1 MPNWKKI
8 ALSGSNPE
16 FSSLTVDGA
25 IEASKFSGSFSGSY
39 QGDGS
44 ALTGLSLP
52 QVTTV
57 TDTFTSTTSK
67 SITHNFGTKNVIVQ
81 VYDTNDAFMIPSS
94 IVTTDTNSVDIS
106 FANNA
111 SGRVVVAKGGHLVS
125 GSVDFDNLANAPTLL
140 SSSAQ
145 ITGFGFISQSSD
157 GAISS
162 SAQIVALGAN
172 IVSSSAQIATDIS
185 GSFVA
190 TSASF
195 ATTIGSLTS
204 DYTEL
209 TNVPAN
215 IVSSSTQFQTLSL
228 TNTSTDDT
236 VLLTTTEDSSTA
248 GPVLTLKR
256 NSSSPA
262 DADYLGQLKFKG
274 ENDAD
279 QEVIYAKITAKVQD
293 ASDGSEDGLIEFA
306 NKKAGSNNITARL
319 RSDKLQLLNGTE
331 LEVDGQVS
339 ASSYVGDGSGL
350 TGIITGSVNYLPIYD
365 SNGTDFDNSIV
376 SQSAYGEGDTQLVI
390 GGSRT
395 VINQQVITTTYSS
408 PSATPLRLGGIG
420 NTEEIRINGADIES
434 ATDAAKKILAVGQDG
449 QIHTADGNESI
460 SGSFSGSFQGDG
472 SNLTGV
478 GTPGAI
484 SASAQIAGLGA
495 GILSGSQTLFSQSFS
510 SATAVTAS
518 HGFGT
523 KEVVVSVY
531 DNNDNLFFPNN
542 IKTATTSAVH
552 LDFNTARTGR
562 VVVSKGGHVVDLLPT
577 ASFVLGS
584 NVDGAVPSSSF
595 ASTAGS
601 STSSSFATSASFAS
615 TGPFLSNTGGTV
627 DGDIILTGTLTAQ
640 EIIVSSSVYNVTQSF
655 SSGSTIFGNS
665 LDDTHLFTGS
675 LNVTGSA
682 NLVASQ
688 SLNNRDNSG
697 LSFWAGS
704 QAQYDALGSYDSNKI
719 YFVT

>member
-16 FSSLTVDGA
+16 FSSLIVDNA
-25 IEASKFSGSFSGSY
+25 IQAGTISGSFSGSY
-39 QGDGS
+39 VGDGS

-67 SITHNFGTKNVIVQ
+67 SVTHNFGTKNVIVQ

-106 FANNA
+106 FANQA

-125 GSVDFDNLANAPTLL
+125 GSVDFDNLANTPTLL

-209 TNVPAN
+209 TNVPAD
-215 IVSSSTQFQTLSL
+215 IVSSSAQIGTDISGSF
-228 TNTSTDDT
+228 TSTS
-236 VLLTTTEDSSTA
+236 ES
-248 GPVLTLKR
+248 
-256 NSSSPA
+256 
-262 DADYLGQLKFKG
+262 
-274 ENDAD
+274 
-279 QEVIYAKITAKVQD
+279 I
-293 ASDGSEDGLIEFA
+293 ASDIATIS
-306 NKKAGSNNITARL
+306 
-319 RSDKLQLLNGTE
+319 
-331 LEVDGQVS
+331 
-339 ASSYVGDGSGL
+339 
-350 TGIITGSVNYLPIYD
+350 TGSLSGSINYVPIYD
-365 SNGTDFDNSIV
+365 SSGKALTESLI
-376 SQSAYGEGDTQLVI
+376 SQSSYGEENDTQVVI
-390 GGSRT
+390 AAQRT
-395 VINQQVITTTYSS
+395 VINSQVVTTTISS
-408 PSATPLRLGGIG
+408 PNGDALRLGSIY
-420 NTEEIRINGADIES
+420 NTGEIRISGADIET
-434 ATDAAKKILAVGQDG
+434 ATDAAKKILTVGQDG

-460 SGSFSGSFQGDG
+460 SGSFSGSFIGDG
-472 SNLTGV
+472 SGLTGV

-484 SASAQIAGLGA
+484 SSSLQIAALGS

-531 DNNDNLFFPNN
+531 DNNDNLFFPTN

-552 LDFNTARTGR
+552 LDFNTARSGR
-562 VVVSKGGHVVDLLPT
+562 VIVSKGGHVVDVQAT
-577 ASFVLGS
+577 A
-584 NVDGAVPSSSF
+584 
-595 ASTAGS
+595 
-601 STSSSFATSASFAS
+601 TSASFATSTPTASFAS

-627 DGDIILTGTLTAQ
+627 DGDLTLTGTLTAQ
-640 EIIVSSSVYNVTQSF
+640 TYIVSSSVTYMTQSF
-655 SSGSTIFGNS
+655 SSGSTIFGDS

-688 SLNNRDNSG
+688 SVNTRDDSS
-697 LSFWAGS
+697 LSMWAGS
-704 QAQYDALGSYDSNKI
+704 QAQYDALGSYNSNTI

>member
-25 IEASKFSGSFSGSY
+25 IEASKFSGSFSGSF

-209 TNVPAN
+209 TNIPGN
-215 IVSSSTQFQTLSL
+215 IVSSSTQTVANL
-228 TNTSTDDT
+228 TNQNVDLGTGDITAVTASLDYVQVSDRLQGNGSGFQFFAYNEDTVKTKFANWYSSNDRQYGMGQLWFETWFAAIDNQAARDNRRIGFYLEEPDAGSTDSGTPGQHPSNSRFYVD
-236 VLLTTTEDSSTA
+236 VNGAYLSGSLNVDNAVTA
-248 GPVLTLKR
+248 
-256 NSSSPA
+256 
-262 DADYLGQLKFKG
+262 
-274 ENDAD
+274 
-279 QEVIYAKITAKVQD
+279 
-293 ASDGSEDGLIEFA
+293 
-306 NKKAGSNNITARL
+306 
-319 RSDKLQLLNGTE
+319 
-331 LEVDGQVS
+331 S
-339 ASSYVGDGSGL
+339 AFVGDGSAL

-365 SNGTDFDNSIV
+365 SNGTSLENSIV

-395 VINQQVITTTYSS
+395 VINQQVITGTYSS
-408 PSATPLRLGGIG
+408 PSGDALRLGGIG

-434 ATDAAKKILAVGQDG
+434 ATDAAKKILVVGTSG

-472 SNLTGV
+472 SGLTGV

-484 SASAQIAGLGA
+484 SASAQITSLT
-495 GILSGSQTLFSQSFS
+495 SYTETFTGS
-510 SATAVTAS
+510 AAVTAS
-518 HGFGT
+518 HNLGT
-523 KEVVVSVY
+523 KNVNVQCYGS
-531 DNNDNLFFPNN
+531 DDFQFFPSS
-542 IKTATTSAVH
+542 IKTHDTNNVYVT
-552 LDFNTARTGR
+552 FNSSRTGR
-562 VVVSKGGHVVDLLPT
+562 
-577 ASFVLGS
+577 
-584 NVDGAVPSSSF
+584 
-595 ASTAGS
+595 
-601 STSSSFATSASFAS
+601 
-615 TGPFLSNTGGTV
+615 
-627 DGDIILTGTLTAQ
+627 IIIT
-640 EIIVSSSVYNVTQSF
+640 
-655 SSGSTIFGNS
+655 
-665 LDDTHLFTGS
+665 
-675 LNVTGSA
+675 
-682 NLVASQ
+682 
-688 SLNNRDNSG
+688 
-697 LSFWAGS
+697 
-704 QAQYDALGSYDSNKI
+704 K
-719 YFVT
+719 

>member
-16 FSSLTVDGA
+16 FGSLIVDNA
-25 IEASKFSGSFSGSY
+25 IQAGTISGSFSGSY
-39 QGDGS
+39 VGDGS

-67 SITHNFGTKNVIVQ
+67 SVTHNFGTKNVIVQ

-106 FANNA
+106 FANQA

-125 GSVDFDNLANAPTLL
+125 GSVDFDNLANTPTLL

-162 SAQIVALGAN
+162 SAQIVALGAD
-172 IVSSSAQIATDIS
+172 IVSSSAQIADNIS
-185 GSFVA
+185 GSFTAV
-190 TSASF
+190 SASF

-209 TNVPAN
+209 TNVPAD
-215 IVSSSTQFQTLSL
+215 IVSSSAQIGTDISGSF
-228 TNTSTDDT
+228 TSTS
-236 VLLTTTEDSSTA
+236 ES
-248 GPVLTLKR
+248 
-256 NSSSPA
+256 
-262 DADYLGQLKFKG
+262 
-274 ENDAD
+274 
-279 QEVIYAKITAKVQD
+279 I
-293 ASDGSEDGLIEFA
+293 ASDIATISSGSLS
-306 NKKAGSNNITARL
+306 GSI
-319 RSDKLQLLNGTE
+319 
-331 LEVDGQVS
+331 
-339 ASSYVGDGSGL
+339 
-350 TGIITGSVNYLPIYD
+350 NYIPIYD
-365 SNGTDFDNSIV
+365 SSGKALTESLI
-376 SQSAYGEGDTQLVI
+376 SQSSYGEENDTQVVI
-390 GGSRT
+390 AGDRT
-395 VINQQVITTTYSS
+395 VINSQVVTTTYSS
-408 PSATPLRLGGIG
+408 PSGDPLRLGGVG
-420 NTEEIRINGADIES
+420 NTDEIRITGADIES
-434 ATDAAKKILAVGQDG
+434 ATDSTKKILTVGQDG
-449 QIHTADGNESI
+449 HIHTADGNESI
-460 SGSFSGSFQGDG
+460 SGSFSGSFIGDG
-472 SNLTGV
+472 SGLTGV

-484 SASAQIAGLGA
+484 SSSLQIAALGA
-495 GILSGSQTLFSQSFS
+495 NILSGSQTLFSQSFT

-518 HGFGT
+518 HNFGT
-523 KEVVVSVY
+523 KDVVVSTY
-531 DNNDNLFFPNN
+531 DNNDNLFFPTN
-542 IKTATTSAVH
+542 IKTFDTNNVH
-552 LDFNTARTGR
+552 ISFNVARTGR
-562 VVVSKGGHVVDLLPT
+562 VVVSKGGHVLQTAANAAT
-577 ASFVLGS
+577 ASYVLGS
-584 NVDGAVPSSSF
+584 NISGAVPSSSF

-601 STSSSFATSASFAS
+601 STSSSFATTASFAS

-627 DGDIILTGTLTAQ
+627 DGDVILTGTLTAQ

-688 SLNNRDNSG
+688 SVNTRDDSS
-697 LSFWAGS
+697 LSMWAGS
-704 QAQYDALGSYDSNKI
+704 QAQYDALGSYNSNTI